1 VSTPRKE
8 QKDQTRARVR
18 QAALELFSTEGFDAT
33 TTKAVADRAGVA
45 TGTVFVHAKDKVDLL
60 CLVMHDLLEEAT
72 REAFSS
78 VPPGP
83 ILAQLLHVF
92 GKILAM
98 YGRVP
103 NLAAPFIKHLPG
115 ASGPNAD
122 RTNALTFEF
131 LGHLS
136 ALIEDAKARGEIAQ
150 DVESLGLARNLFAL
164 YFFTLVSWL
173 GGFVSHAGITAALE
187 QAFILQLRGLD
198 RPWNALARSADPR

>member
-1 VSTPRKE
+1 MSSPRKE

-18 QAALELFSTEGFDAT
+18 QAALDLFSTAGFDAT

-72 REAFSS
+72 REAFAS
-78 VPPGP
+78 VPKGS
-83 ILAQLLHVF
+83 LLTQMLHVF
-92 GKILAM
+92 GKVIGM

-131 LGHLS
+131 LGALS
-136 ALIEDAKARGEIAQ
+136 AIIEDAKARGEVAADI
-150 DVESLGLARNLFAL
+150 ESLGLARNLFAL
-164 YFFTLVSWL
+164 YFFSLMSWL
-173 GGFVSHAGITAALE
+173 GGFVSHAGIMPALE
-187 QAFILQLRGLD
+187 QAFVLQLRGIE
-198 RPWNALARSADPR
+198 RPTRAG